1 MQQLLST
8 RIVSNKN
15 MSNRDDF
22 FITDYNDDKYI
33 FKKDIETTQY
43 ENDYLERDN
52 NLAKEKTRTSLRF
65 DKFLL
70 WQLELISRIS
80 KNLGI
85 KNNSSFADIVNN
97 LMDISNSSNDLS
109 EKRTKELIEARKR
122 LNVLFLQGGYSKK
135 IVDLPSLTYSS
146 DYIERT
152 INLAIFNSNLLSVFE
167 VRLLNA
173 LLSFPDRN
181 NFQLIND
188 AKDSYGLFRGK
199 GLPGYNSGNNKDI
212 YEMCNSLKHKITL
225 NWIEIYRFFGF
236 ATEEIKIQ
244 KILIKIE
251 EDYIN
256 GTSNAKEEAR
266 KVWAMKEDSLSA
278 GEYDEYIRLSSK
290 KEKDEWLKTYTL
302 KMVESFW
309 RNKHGQRGEK
319 NLAEEK
325 IEKDFRM
332 KVELSK
338 KQGNFASDYFFQ
350 GF

>member
-1 MQQLLST
+1 
-8 RIVSNKN
+8 
-15 MSNRDDF
+15 MSKKDQS
-22 FITDYNDDKYI
+22 FITDYDDDKYI

-52 NLAKEKTRTSLRF
+52 NLSKEKTRTSLRF

-97 LMDISNSSNDLS
+97 LMHISNSSNDLS
-109 EKRTKELIEARKR
+109 DKRKKELIEARKR

-152 INLAIFNSNLLSVFE
+152 INLAIFKSDLLSVFE

-181 NFQLIND
+181 NFQLRNE
-188 AKDSYGLFRGK
+188 AKEAYGLFKGK
-199 GLPGYNSGNNKDI
+199 GLGFSSKKDI
-212 YEMCNSLKHKITL
+212 YEMCNSLKHEITL

-236 ATEEIKIQ
+236 STEELKIQ

-251 EDYIN
+251 EDYIQ
-256 GTSNAKEEAR
+256 GSSNAKEEAR
-266 KVWAMKEDSLSA
+266 KVWTMSEDTLS
-278 GEYDEYIRLSSK
+278 GTDYDEYASLDSAEE
-290 KEKDEWLKTYTL
+290 KEEWLKTYTL

-309 RNKHGQRGEK
+309 RNKHGQKGEK
-319 NLAEEK
+319 DLAEETL
-325 IEKDFRM
+325 ENEFRM

-338 KQGNFASDYFFQ
+338 KQGIFELD
-350 GF
+350 